1 MTRLPFL
8 FFAVLLTGLTM
19 AAAPSE
25 ARPAYPD
32 SYADA
37 AYFHDEL
44 SPYGRWHELGAYGRV
59 WQPRNMHSGW
69 RPYTRGRWVWD
80 DDYGWTWTSDF
91 NWGWA
96 AFHYGRWIYDSHYG
110 WLWVP
115 GRVWSPAWVTWRFS
129 NGYVG
134 WSPIGIFINWSSW
147 DPGWDY
153 PGWNY
158 VYRDDFVRNDVYI
171 HVIVRNN
178 YRNYYHQTK
187 WHRHKL
193 RQGRIVNRP
202 FNRQWY
208 VSRSRRDP
216 VRVRVQRD
224 ADLRNRSHQFDG
236 NRLRI
241 RDFRADR
248 RPSAQRPPREER
260 NLMRPQDRNEQRRI
274 EQQRQRQ
281 RDEQSMRQR
290 QLQQQRE
297 QQQRD
302 RQLQQQRQ
310 RQQDAER
317 ERARQQQL
325 DRQRQL
331 QQQQQ
336 KRDRQLQQQRQ
347 RQQDVERERARQ
359 QRLDRQRQLQQQQRD
374 RQLQQQDADR
384 MRARQQ
390 EVDRQ
395 RQQRLQQQRQRDA
408 EQRQRQMERQRQM
421 REQRERQGAAS
432 QRFRDTRNP
441 DRRDERRRPDNR

>member
-1 MTRLPFL
+1 MARFPFL
-8 FFAVLLTGLTM
+8 FFAALLAGLIM
-19 AAAPSE
+19 AAAPSK

-44 SPYGRWHELGAYGRV
+44 SPYGRWHELDAYGRV

-158 VYRDDFVRNDVYI
+158 VYRDDFVRNDVYL

-178 YRNYYHQTK
+178 YQNYYRQTQ
-187 WHRHKL
+187 WHRHQL

-202 FNRQWY
+202 FDRQWY

-224 ADLRNRSHQFDG
+224 ADLRNQSHQFDG

-248 RPSAQRPPREER
+248 QPPVQSPSREER
-260 NLMRPQDRNEQRRI
+260 TRMPPQDRDEQRRI
-274 EQQRQRQ
+274 EQQRQWQ
-281 RDEQSMRQR
+281 RDEQSVRQR
-290 QLQQQRE
+290 QQQQQRE
-297 QQQRD
+297 QEQRD

-317 ERARQQQL
+317 EQARQQQL
-325 DRQRQL
+325 DRQRRL

-336 KRDRQLQQQRQ
+336 QRDRQLQQQRQ
-347 RQQDVERERARQ
+347 REQEDNW
-359 QRLDRQRQLQQQQRD
+359 QRQLQRQR
-374 RQLQQQDADR
+374 QQQQDADR

-408 EQRQRQMERQRQM
+408 EQRQQQMERQRQM

-432 QRFRDTRNP
+432 QRFRDTSNP
-441 DRRDERRRPDNR
+441 DRREERRRPDNR

>member
-1 MTRLPFL
+1 MARLPLL
-8 FFAVLLTGLTM
+8 FFAALLMGLTM
-19 AAAPSE
+19 AADPSE

-44 SPYGRWHELGAYGRV
+44 SPYGRWHDLDAYGRV
-59 WQPRNMHSGW
+59 WQPGNMHRGW

-129 NGYVG
+129 DGYIG

-147 DPGWDY
+147 DPGWNY

-158 VYRDDFVRNDVYI
+158 VYRDDFVRNDVYVHI
-171 HVIVRNN
+171 IVRNN
-178 YRNYYHQTK
+178 YQTYYRKTK
-187 WHRHKL
+187 WHRHRL
-193 RQGRIVNRP
+193 RQDRVVNRP
-202 FNRQWY
+202 FDRQWY

-216 VRVRVQRD
+216 VRVQVQRD

-241 RDFRADR
+241 RDFHADR
-248 RPSAQRPPREER
+248 RPSILSPPQGER
-260 NLMRPQDRNEQRRI
+260 NRMRPQDRDEQRRI

-281 RDEQSMRQR
+281 RDEQSLRQR
-290 QLQQQRE
+290 QQQQQRE
-297 QQQRD
+297 QQLRD

-317 ERARQQQL
+317 ERAHQQQL
-325 DRQRQL
+325 DRQRQF
-331 QQQQQ
+331 QQQQL
-336 KRDRQLQQQRQ
+336 RDRQLQQQRQ
-347 RQQDVERERARQ
+347 RQQEDNW
-359 QRLDRQRQLQQQQRD
+359 QRHLQRQRQ
-374 RQLQQQDADR
+374 QQQDADR

-395 RQQRLQQQRQRDA
+395 RQQYIQQQRQRDA
-408 EQRQRQMERQRQM
+408 EQRQQQMERQRQM

-432 QRFRDTRNP
+432 QRSRDMRNQ
-441 DRRDERRRPDNR
+441 DRRDERRGTDNR